1 MRAFRNESPVQNSH
15 LVQRRYDF
23 YGDDTEKRD
32 RVTSGTVVRAF
43 SNQVYLDSAASSTND
58 TYNNYGITIDSGTGS
73 GQDHLR
79 VNDYT
84 VQSVTNLLTR
94 SEEFDHADWVKG
106 GTTSVTGTNVI
117 NFPVAGDD
125 LLQNTTLDTANKT
138 VTLQWKLSGAG
149 SVTLQFSNGVDDF
162 PTETS
167 FTLSST

>member
-1 MRAFRNESPVQNSH
+1 MRTTRTETLFVRTFRNESPVQDGH
-15 LVQRRYDF
+15 LIQRRYDF

-43 SNQVYLDSAASSTND
+43 SNQVYLDSAASSTDD

-94 SEEFDHADWVKG
+94 SEDFNSWNKV
-106 GTTSVTGTNVI
+106 GTTVKIGRASC
-117 NFPVAGDD
+117 
-125 LLQNTTLDTANKT
+125 
-138 VTLQWKLSGAG
+138 
-149 SVTLQFSNGVDDF
+149 
-162 PTETS
+162 
-167 FTLSST
+167 